1 MYGKKQLSIPNE
13 RVLRNSNLQK
23 IFFINNGRTINES
36 ISHTNFKNM
45 INSAHRYLKEFSE
58 YEYLSFMDLYS
69 EHIGNRQNCD
79 INASCLFY
87 ELTLPLNWDLKK
99 VTQNISECL

>member
-23 IFFINNGRTINES
+23 IFFINNGRTINIES

-58 YEYLSFMDLYS
+58 YEYLSSWTCTVNILVIDKIVISMPLVCFM
-69 EHIGNRQNCD
+69 N
-79 INASCLFY
+79 
-87 ELTLPLNWDLKK
+87 
-99 VTQNISECL
+99 